1 MCLYFLFPSA
11 AVSGDNENET
21 QRGAEREKEMT
32 NDANILQITI
42 IENENEKIT
51 CAGVIALF
59 LLLLLPSRFAFQSWL
74 SVNALS
80 IIKG

>member
-42 IENENEKIT
+42 IENEKIT
-51 CAGVIALF
+51 CAEVIALF
-59 LLLLLPSRFAFQSWL
+59 LLLLLPSRFAFQS
-74 SVNALS
+74 
-80 IIKG
+80 